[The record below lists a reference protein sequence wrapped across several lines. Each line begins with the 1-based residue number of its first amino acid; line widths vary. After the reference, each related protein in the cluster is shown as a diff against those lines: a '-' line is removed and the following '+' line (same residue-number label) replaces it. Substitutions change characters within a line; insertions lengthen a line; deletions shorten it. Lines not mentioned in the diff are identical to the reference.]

1 MDLSKADANIHGVFV
16 NVGGTGVLI
25 VGDPGIGK
33 SECALELVTR
43 GHRFIA
49 DDVIELSRSG
59 DILVGSA
66 PERFAGLLEIRG
78 LGIIDIKQVFGVDSF
93 EPSHQIDLCV
103 ELFDEKPAEIRDRIG
118 GVKTWLDLLNAKIP
132 KIDILGGR
140 NRNIPLLVETAVKLR
155 KTQDGVREGAL
166 IASHD
171 SLVLSTANQR

>member
-33 SECALELVTR
+33 SECALELITR
-43 GHRFIA
+43 GHGLIA
-49 DDVIELSRSG
+49 DDVIEISRSG

-93 EPSHQIDLCV
+93 EPSRRIDLCV
-103 ELFDEKPAEIRDRIG
+103 ELFDEATAEIRVRIG
-118 GVKTWLDLLNAKIP
+118 GDKTWLDLLNARIP
-132 KIDILGGR
+132 KFDLLGGR
-140 NRNIPLLVETAVKLR
+140 NRNIPLLVETAAKLFR
-155 KTQDGVREGAL
+155 TQEGSEEGAL

-171 SLVLSTANQR
+171 SLVLSAANRG